1 MGLFGFGKK
10 KEYKRGMADA
20 AEVASQKFDEV
31 DKAIG
36 NVSDNLKTGI
46 DNLQGDVNSI
56 HDMLESDESKKLF
69 DLVDELDIREDLNED
84 TKWFMI
90 SMLYSL
96 GQMVQTSEA
105 QKHYLRALTAYL
117 KIEKSPQTIDVTK
130 VINIDDRE
138 ESRAIYTAVIEY
150 LYLRSGELSFLS
162 DNQYEDLFD
171 SFNLNKRDKVAV
183 VDRLNAKVATMGSDA
198 IVLPYEA
205 ALVEKEENDKAE
217 TEKKA
222 SQSWPNREER
232 IKLVTDVIKKAVE
245 TEDSYVLDKKW
256 FVTIDINQIMDMI
269 PNHVR
274 ESSDDSVM
282 LMNNKDGYG
291 VLITM
296 YSIVLFDGSVKTVI
310 PFDNVD
316 YIYTANPDS
325 DSLTLMMLDG
335 TIQSYAYPNIRNVS
349 STLNVDNLYGMIHAV
364 VKRGNFFL
372 ADAEKEIEVLFDNA
386 EPGEYTVYSH
396 RMIDA
401 VVDKYIALEPSGYTV
416 GEPVLAFAN
425 EDSWGDKNTLF
436 VGENAVTKGG
446 FIILMNQ
453 RQVISRTNNLSF
465 IGLDDIK
472 WDEIGEFSAEFEKG
486 GWTTYDT
493 YHMQVAVR
501 SEMIDEVHS
510 KEPLYTEDGEV
521 DGMAIMRRAM
531 QRGLMDGFS
540 NDAGEYNYFDF
551 APDDFDAD
559 GLVEAFNGIKKFIVG
574 HPEINDK

>member
-56 HDMLESDESKKLF
+56 HDMLESDAREKLF

-183 VDRLNAKVATMGSDA
+183 FDRLNAKVATMGSDA

>member
-56 HDMLESDESKKLF
+56 HDMLESDAREKLF

-296 YSIVLFDGSVKTVI
+296 YSIVLFAGSVKTVI

>member
-1 MGLFGFGKK
+1 MFGFGKK

-56 HDMLESDESKKLF
+56 HDMLESDAREKLF

>member
-56 HDMLESDESKKLF
+56 HDMLESDAREKLF

-96 GQMVQTSEA
+96 GQMVQTRVA

>member
-56 HDMLESDESKKLF
+56 HDMLESDAREKLF

-217 TEKKA
+217 TEKKE

>member
-56 HDMLESDESKKLF
+56 HDTLESDAREKLF

>member
-1 MGLFGFGKK
+1 
-10 KEYKRGMADA
+10 
-20 AEVASQKFDEV
+20 
-31 DKAIG
+31 
-36 NVSDNLKTGI
+36 
-46 DNLQGDVNSI
+46 
-56 HDMLESDESKKLF
+56 
-69 DLVDELDIREDLNED
+69 
-84 TKWFMI
+84 
-90 SMLYSL
+90 
-96 GQMVQTSEA
+96 SEA

>member
-56 HDMLESDESKKLF
+56 HDMLESDAREKLF

-325 DSLTLMMLDG
+325 DSLMLMMLDG

>member
-31 DKAIG
+31 DEAIG

-46 DNLQGDVNSI
+46 DSLQGDVNSI
-56 HDMLESDESKKLF
+56 HDMLESDAREKLF
-69 DLVDELDIREDLNED
+69 DLVDELDIREDLGED

-96 GQMVQTSEA
+96 GQMGQTSEA

-117 KIEKSPQTIDVTK
+117 KADKAPQTIDVTK

-138 ESRAIYTAVIEY
+138 ESRAIYTAVVEY
-150 LYLRSGELSFLS
+150 LYLRSGVLSFLE
-162 DNQYEDLFD
+162 DEQYEDLFD

-183 VDRLNAKVATMGSDA
+183 VDRLNAKVATMGVDA

-217 TEKKA
+217 AEKKA
-222 SQSWPNREER
+222 LQTWPNREER
-232 IKLVTDVIKKAVE
+232 IGLVTDVIKKAAE
-245 TEDSYVLDKKW
+245 TEDSYVLDEKW
-256 FVTIDINQIMDMI
+256 LVTKDVNRIMDMI
-269 PNHVR
+269 PNHVE
-274 ESSDDSVM
+274 ESSDDFVM
-282 LMNNKDGYG
+282 LMRNSDGYG
-291 VLITM
+291 VLITI
-296 YSIVLFDGSVKTVI
+296 YSMILFDGTVKTVI

-325 DSLTLMMLDG
+325 DSLTLMMVDG
-335 TIQSYAYPNIRNVS
+335 TIQSYAYPNIRNAS
-349 STLNVDNLYGMIHAV
+349 STLNVDNLYGLIHAV

-372 ADAEKEIEVLFDNA
+372 ADAEQEIETLFNNA
-386 EPGEYTVYSH
+386 EPGDYTVYSY
-396 RMIDA
+396 RMFDA

-416 GEPVLAFAN
+416 GEPIMAFAN
-425 EDSWGDKNTLF
+425 EESWGDKDTLF

-446 FIILMNQ
+446 FIVLMEQ
-453 RQVISRTNNLSF
+453 SQVISNTKNLSF
-465 IGLDDIK
+465 IGLDDVK
-472 WDEIGEFSAEFEKG
+472 WDEIGEFSADFEKG

-493 YHMQVAVR
+493 YHMRVSVH
-501 SEMIDEVHS
+501 SKTIDEVHS
-510 KEPLYTEDGEV
+510 EDPLYTEDGEV
-521 DGMAIMRRAM
+521 DAMAIMRRAM

-540 NDAGEYNYFDF
+540 NDEGEYNYFDF
-551 APDDFDAD
+551 SPDEFDAD
-559 GLVEAFNGIKKFIVG
+559 GLVAAFNGIRDFIIE